1 MTDRIARAAGLPNI
15 VLVEALHKTYETNH
29 VLRGVD
35 LTVRKREVV
44 VLIGPSGSGKSTL
57 LRCINRLVSPEK
69 GRVVVNGVEMTAPR
83 CDLPRARRQV
93 GLVSQHFNLY
103 PHMTAVQ
110 NVMEG
115 PVTVLKQ
122 GHREARARAVALLI
136 RVGLEDKVDARPRE
150 LSGGQ
155 QQRVA
160 IARALAMDPA
170 VMLFDEPTS
179 ALDPELTGEVLDVM
193 KQLADEGMTMI
204 VVSHE
209 MHFAGRVA
217 DRIVMF
223 DQGCVI
229 EEATPRELFLHP
241 REDRTKRF
249 LSRILSW
256 EAGELVEPPGSS
268 VASVGSSG

>member
-1 MTDRIARAAGLPNI
+1 MTGQMRTDDPDSVV
-15 VLVEALHKTYETNH
+15 VLLQGVHKSFGQVH
-29 VLRGVD
+29 VLHGVD
-35 LTVRKREVV
+35 LVVRRGEVV
-44 VLIGPSGSGKSTL
+44 VLIGPSGSGKTTL
-57 LRCINRLVSPEK
+57 LRCINRLVDPDQ
-69 GRVVVNGVEMTAPR
+69 GRIVVNGVEMTAR
-83 CDLPRARRQV
+83 RGDLPKARRQV

-103 PHMTAVQ
+103 PHMTAIQ

-122 GHREARARAVALLI
+122 KHGQAKTRAQALLR
-136 RVGLEDKVDARPRE
+136 RVGLEDKVDARPHE

-193 KQLADEGMTMI
+193 KELADEGMTMI

-217 DRIVMF
+217 DRIVML
-223 DQGCVI
+223 DHGLVV
-229 EEATPRELFLHP
+229 EDGTPRDLFLHP
-241 REDRTKRF
+241 KEERTRRF
-249 LSRILSW
+249 LGRILSW
-256 EAGELVEPPGSS
+256 EAGELVEPPGPT
-268 VASVGSSG
+268 VT